1 MLYNFLYIFYN
12 NINIVIYFLW
22 AKLPSLSIKVDLS
35 QVSSNKTR
43 VIPATTIEYIY
54 IKKWSTTQT
63 MKIDNIYKKYRE
75 TWRYTQWS
83 HFKFTT
89 FSFKSFFAA
98 ITGSCLLIAC
108 QIETVNWTV
117 KMAKLSIVR
126 LLALDTHPSD
136 RITRPTLLWTF
147 CTAWSEVIWRTYCN
161 QKDCI

>member
-1 MLYNFLYIFYN
+1 MSFIFCERNYLLCLLKLTCHRFHQ
-12 NINIVIYFLW
+12 IKLEYFLQQQ
-22 AKLPSLSIKVDLS
+22 LNI
-35 QVSSNKTR
+35 
-43 VIPATTIEYIY
+43 YIY
-54 IKKWSTTQT
+54 IKNWSTTQT

-75 TWRYTQWS
+75 TCRYTQWS

-89 FSFKSFFAA
+89 FSFKSFIAA
-98 ITGSCLLIAC
+98 ITGSCLLVAC

-117 KMAKLSIVR
+117 KMAKFSIVR

-161 QKDCI
+161 QIDFI